1 MIIEVNGPKQVL
13 KSHEYEQQLKKQE
26 DIYDLS
32 CYPVVVT
39 GVSVYFHDIQQ
50 QLGFF
55 LCVMKASSYKL
66 YSNKKCGNTLTAC
79 TQVFIHDRVFLMW
92 KKSKTRPELTTNALL
107 IGIILC
113 VCLLFASI
121 NKLHIFSHCSM
132 RCVEVVFSLFC
143 CTYPF

>member
-55 LCVMKASSYKL
+55 FMCHESFKL
-66 YSNKKCGNTLTAC
+66 
-79 TQVFIHDRVFLMW
+79 
-92 KKSKTRPELTTNALL
+92 
-107 IGIILC
+107 
-113 VCLLFASI
+113 
-121 NKLHIFSHCSM
+121 
-132 RCVEVVFSLFC
+132 
-143 CTYPF
+143 

>member
-1 MIIEVNGPKQVL
+1 MNGPKQVL
-13 KSHEYEQQLKKQE
+13 KSHEYEQQLKKKRR
-26 DIYDLS
+26 YLWFKLLS
-32 CYPVVVT
+32 CSSHWNFCLFPCYSAAA
-39 GVSVYFHDIQQ
+39 G
-50 QLGFF
+50 LF

-79 TQVFIHDRVFLMW
+79 TQVFIHDRLFLMW

-121 NKLHIFSHCSM
+121 NKLHIFSHCRM
-132 RCVEVVFSLFC
+132 WCVEVVFCLFC